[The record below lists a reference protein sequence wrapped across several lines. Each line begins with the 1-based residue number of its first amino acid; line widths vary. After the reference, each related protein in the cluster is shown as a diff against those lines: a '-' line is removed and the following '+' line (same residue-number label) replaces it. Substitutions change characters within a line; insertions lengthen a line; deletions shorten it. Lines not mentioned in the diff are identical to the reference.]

1 MFVCT
6 EYLAHFGP
14 FFNTYCAP
22 FALIFVSMWLYRRT
36 EVCNYQFNGLKL
48 LWRYGNVILLRFAFY
63 TLEPH
68 YINILSFLII
78 SFLFFDICARK
89 PICCFQI
96 FSSHVRLQLL
106 GSFLAL
112 HKAWRQGNR
121 WAVWRYLGEK
131 KNPILTNLP
140 ANNSKAYKL

>member
-22 FALIFVSMWLYRRT
+22 FALIFFSIWLYRRT

-48 LWRYGNVILLRFAFY
+48 LWRYGNVILLRFAFF

-68 YINILSFLII
+68 YINILAFLII
-78 SFLFFDICARK
+78 SILFFDICARK

-96 FSSHVRLQLL
+96 FSPHVRLQLL

-112 HKAWRQGNR
+112 HKAWRRGNR
-121 WAVWRYLGEK
+121 WAVWRYLGGK
-131 KNPILTNLP
+131 KLILTNLP